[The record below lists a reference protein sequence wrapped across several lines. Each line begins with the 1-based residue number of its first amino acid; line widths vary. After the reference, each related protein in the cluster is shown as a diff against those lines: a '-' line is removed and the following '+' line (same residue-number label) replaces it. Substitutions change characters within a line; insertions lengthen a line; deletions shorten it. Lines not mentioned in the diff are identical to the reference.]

1 MPTLTRFF
9 VKTSLVYLV
18 AALLVGFLLA
28 APSALPLP
36 AAVTVLA
43 PTYFHLLMVG
53 WMAQLI
59 FGIVYWMFPKYTR
72 ERPHGNETLAWAV
85 YVLLNAGL
93 LLRVVGEPLHT
104 LVGGYTGWLLAFSA
118 FLQWLAGLGF
128 VANTWPR
135 VKER

>member
-28 APSALPLP
+28 APSAFPLP
-36 AAVTVLA
+36 AAVTLLA

-59 FGIVYWMFPKYTR
+59 FGIVYWMFPKDTKEQPR
-72 ERPHGNETLAWAV
+72 GNETLAWAV

-93 LLRVVGEPLHT
+93 LLRVFGEPLHA
-104 LVGGYTGWLLAFSA
+104 LVGGYAGWLLALSA

>member
-28 APSALPLP
+28 APSAFSLP

-59 FGIVYWMFPKYTR
+59 FGIVYWMFPKYTK

-93 LLRVVGEPLHT
+93 LLRVFGEPLHT
-104 LVGGYTGWLLAFSA
+104 LVGGYTGWLLALSA